1 MSTTSI
7 TGNRTRKG
15 SAGWPPAF
23 CSTARWR
30 PRPGRTTI
38 KRRGDTA
45 LLDLIAEAAEDKQA
59 VELRVL
65 DVRAGNKLVDYLVL
79 CSGEADTHL
88 RAIEKGIDEALRKEN
103 IKGHKWEGVT
113 SSGWLILDLGSIV
126 VHVMSQEARDYY
138 RLEELWGK
146 DAIVYHY

>member
-1 MSTTSI
+1 M
-7 TGNRTRKG
+7 
-15 SAGWPPAF
+15 
-23 CSTARWR
+23 
-30 PRPGRTTI
+30 
-38 KRRGDTA
+38 
-45 LLDLIAEAAEDKQA
+45 
-59 VELRVL
+59 VL
-65 DVRAGNKLVDYLVL
+65 DVGGSSALVDQLVI

-88 RAIEKGIDEALRKEN
+88 RGIESGIDEALRQNK
-103 IKGHKWEGVT
+103 IKGYKWEGVT